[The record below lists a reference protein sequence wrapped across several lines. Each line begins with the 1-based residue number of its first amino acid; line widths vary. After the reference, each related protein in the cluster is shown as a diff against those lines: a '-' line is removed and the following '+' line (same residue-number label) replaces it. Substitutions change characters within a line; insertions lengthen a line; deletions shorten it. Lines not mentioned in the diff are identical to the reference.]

1 MAVTTAL
8 GWSLL
13 GPKVQPSTSNSEGTL
28 MPARSTSQVLRVQLS
43 ALAESMRPDEIFH
56 SSRED
61 ELDSLSLLQEQLQ
74 VQLQE

>member
-1 MAVTTAL
+1 
-8 GWSLL
+8 
-13 GPKVQPSTSNSEGTL
+13 